1 MRLTFGDELD
11 HGLLSCRQ
19 SSLASARPSQQKAR
33 EERLRDFACE
43 EGLVISE
50 CLNGGD
56 EKAARIGL
64 KKESTC
70 TSLEH
75 VPDEGIRIVHREDQ
89 DLDSRKLGADLP
101 RRLNSVERR
110 KAKIENGHVRAGSD
124 GELDGLLAVGS
135 FRDDLPPRLRLKD
148 RA

>member
-1 MRLTFGDELD
+1 MHLDRLDADRENFRDFSVRTPFCNELD
-11 HGLLSCRQ
+11 HGLLSSRQ
-19 SSLASARPSQQKAR
+19 RFLVGFLEQNAL
-33 EERLRDFACE
+33 EERLRDLACE
-43 EGLVISE
+43 EGLVIGE

-56 EKAARIGL
+56 EKAASIGL

-75 VPDEGIRIVHREDQ
+75 VPDEGIRNVHREDQ

-110 KAKIENGHVRAGSD
+110 KAKIENGDVGAGS
-124 GELDGLLAVGS
+124 
-135 FRDDLPPRLRLKD
+135 
-148 RA
+148 